1 MVYIVR
7 LMGQATSMVR
17 GRSLEMARVVSVT
30 WPEFVD
36 MVCDLNTRCRQF
48 VDVNERYL
56 VFAVKKGTADSSL
69 WKATIR
75 ICVLRRNASGMVE
88 SRRVLT
94 LAQFLTLQKSLL
106 VLLDSAGPESCSTAV
121 DVSHELCSSH
131 YLDRTYLYHMLEV
144 HKWTQCGN
152 IDSQNECIICME
164 RPSDTILP
172 CAHSYCLVCIEQW
185 KAYGKTKCPLCREPL
200 EDDGNDAWVIPEE
213 PDDDAIRR
221 YLMSLADPSTQA
233 DAAL

>member
-1 MVYIVR
+1 MVFR
-7 LMGQATSMVR
+7 
-17 GRSLEMARVVSVT
+17 
-30 WPEFVD
+30 F
-36 MVCDLNTRCRQF
+36 
-48 VDVNERYL
+48 
-56 VFAVKKGTADSSL
+56 SSL
-69 WKATIR
+69 SSI
-75 ICVLRRNASGMVE
+75 
-88 SRRVLT
+88 
-94 LAQFLTLQKSLL
+94 LQHFFSFF
-106 VLLDSAGPESCSTAV
+106 CS
-121 DVSHELCSSH
+121 
-131 YLDRTYLYHMLEV
+131 
-144 HKWTQCGN
+144 

-233 DAAL
+233 DAALWTFFFSSWSIIFPWSVVRITTFRADVTLVLTPILKMDANLPTSMPLIGSVYRRCVEV

>member
-1 MVYIVR
+1 
-7 LMGQATSMVR
+7 MVR

-131 YLDRTYLYHMLEV
+131 YLDS
-144 HKWTQCGN
+144 